1 MEKIKINTNVFV
13 YPMPITLVGTIVEG
27 RVNFMPVGW
36 VNRAN
41 RKPPMIVIGLNNR
54 RYTPEGIRENKT
66 FSVNIPSADMVE
78 QVDYCGLVSG
88 RKIDKSSVFEV
99 FYGDLKSAPMIKN
112 CTLCMECKL
121 VDIHELPTNDLF
133 IGEIVTAYTEEK
145 YLTDSKPDIKKMNPL
160 VLTMPDNNYWVV
172 GEHVEKAWSVGKKL
186 KQE

>member
-1 MEKIKINTNVFV
+1 
-13 YPMPITLVGTIVEG
+13 
-27 RVNFMPVGW
+27 
-36 VNRAN
+36 
-41 RKPPMIVIGLNNR
+41 
-54 RYTPEGIRENKT
+54 
-66 FSVNIPSADMVE
+66 MVE

-99 FYGDLKSAPMIKN
+99 FYGDLKSVPMIKN
-112 CTLCMECKL
+112 CTLCMECML

-133 IGEIVTAYTEEK
+133 IGEIVNAYTEEK